1 MAQEDRGVAPPVWV
15 PRLGRLGANLHAG
28 QDKESYIEQQNCA
41 ADSANVAGIGTEMA
55 NERNVAY
62 GASLGGICE
71 AAHTW
76 DALAGAR
83 ADEDELGLQ
92 RLVPLLHRGARARAA
107 GRRAGYAAE

>member
-1 MAQEDRGVAPPVWV
+1 MVEELAGIDEDVSSTRSRGVAQEDRGVAPSVRV
-15 PRLGRLGANLHAG
+15 PRLGCLGAN
-28 QDKESYIEQQNCA
+28 
-41 ADSANVAGIGTEMA
+41 
-55 NERNVAY
+55 

-71 AAHTW
+71 AADTR